1 MQLAVLGASG
11 RTGWLLVQLALAQ
24 GHQVRALVRDK
35 QGLPAMEGLELI
47 QGDATSF
54 SSVLATVQGCE
65 AVLSCLGPRPEGDP
79 LICSQ
84 ATAHVLSAMEKGGPK
99 RYVLVSG
106 MAQDLPGDAK
116 SLANRLATWVIK
128 RLGGAMVADKA
139 REIAELLESDAIYT
153 ALRPPRLTQAQASG
167 KVRFDLKDCPG
178 RSISRGDLAASLLAC
193 VAAQAHLRQAPFVS
207 N

>member
-1 MQLAVLGASG
+1 MHLAVLGASG

-24 GHQVRALVRDK
+24 GHQVRALVRAS
-35 QGLPAMEGLELI
+35 QGLPALEGLELI

-54 SSVLATVQGCE
+54 SSVLAAAQGSE
-65 AVLSCLGPRPEGDP
+65 AVISCLGPRPEGDP

-84 ATAHVLSAMEKGGPK
+84 ATAHVLAAMQKGGPK

-106 MAQDLPGDAK
+106 MALDLPGDAK
-116 SLANRLATWVIK
+116 SMANRVASWLTQ
-128 RLGGAMVADKA
+128 RLGGPMMADKA
-139 REIAELLESDAIYT
+139 RELAELLESDAIYT
-153 ALRPPRLTQAQASG
+153 ALRPPRLTQGLASG

-193 VAAQAHLRQAPFVS
+193 VAAQAHLRQAPFIS